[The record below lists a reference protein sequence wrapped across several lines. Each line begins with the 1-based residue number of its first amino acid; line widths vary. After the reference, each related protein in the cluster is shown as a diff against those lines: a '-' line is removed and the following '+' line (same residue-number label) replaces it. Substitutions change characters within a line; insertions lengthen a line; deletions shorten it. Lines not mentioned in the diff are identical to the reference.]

1 MAFEMPSTSATMLSG
16 LRAGQEGAWD
26 RFYAVYA
33 PIAYRFARK
42 RGLGE
47 SDCEDVVAIV
57 MRNLLVAFRRGLVVD
72 YSRGRFRH
80 YFRAVVN
87 HAIGQQLKRRGRDG
101 DVDPQSLAESEP
113 ARSDAEL
120 VRMEAR
126 ELVRLCIEQLKASY
140 PRPRDVVIFERYV
153 IHEEPP
159 AKLAKL
165 FNVSRARIYAIRHEV
180 LGALRR
186 YMAEQRQE
194 FGMDA
199 EGDSAC

>member
-26 RFYAVYA
+26 RFYAIYA

-87 HAIGQQLKRRGRDG
+87 HAISQQLKRSSRDG
-101 DVDPQSLAESEP
+101 ELDPQTLAECEP
-113 ARSDAEL
+113 ARGDREVAEL
-120 VRMEAR
+120 EAR
-126 ELVRLCIEQLKASY
+126 ELVRLCVEQLKATY

-153 IHEEPP
+153 IGQEPP

-180 LGALRR
+180 LAALRQ
-186 YMAEQRQE
+186 YMAEQRE
-194 FGMDA
+194 GFGMDA
-199 EGDSAC
+199 DGDPAC